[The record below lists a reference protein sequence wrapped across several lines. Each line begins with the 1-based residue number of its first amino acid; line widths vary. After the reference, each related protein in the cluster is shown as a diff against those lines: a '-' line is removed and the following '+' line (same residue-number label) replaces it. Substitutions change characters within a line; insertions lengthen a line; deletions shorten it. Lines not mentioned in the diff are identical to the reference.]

1 MAFNNKRMPNFES
14 NSPPKYRWSIK
25 INKSLNKSIYSDYSK
40 INMESIDNFIE
51 QEMSLAEK
59 VMQRQLEEK
68 TKSEEKK
75 EKNIKRITLK
85 KRK

>member
-59 VMQRQLEEK
+59 SNEK
-68 TKSEEKK
+68 IIRRKNKIRRKK
-75 EKNIKRITLK
+75 EKNIKRIT
-85 KRK
+85 

>member
-1 MAFNNKRMPNFES
+1 MLEEFMAFNNKRMPNFES

-68 TKSEEKK
+68 TKLEEKK
-75 EKNIKRITLK
+75 KKILK
-85 KRK
+85 ELN

>member
-1 MAFNNKRMPNFES
+1 MLEEFMAFNNKRMPNFES

-51 QEMSLAEK
+51 QEMSLKEK
-59 VMQRQLEEK
+59 V
-68 TKSEEKK
+68 K
-75 EKNIKRITLK
+75 EKNIKRIT
-85 KRK
+85 